1 MGCFQLIS
9 EEDAHFAEDHFLCIV
24 KEAVRTDA
32 DAVGL
37 HVVERDQLRHGVGLH
52 VGELAVGSLDP
63 LAVLLYLELVN
74 AASFVLF
81 GVDKLRAKR
90 GRWRIPEAV
99 LILSAVLGGCI
110 GALGGMLLFRHKIRK
125 KKFTVGIPVILAMQI
140 AFFLLIFWTVAH

>member
-1 MGCFQLIS
+1 MS
-9 EEDAHFAEDHFLCIV
+9 V
-24 KEAVRTDA
+24 Y
-32 DAVGL
+32 
-37 HVVERDQLRHGVGLH
+37 
-52 VGELAVGSLDP
+52 S
-63 LAVLLYLELVN
+63 AVLLYLELVN
-74 AASFVLF
+74 AAAFVLF

-125 KKFTVGIPVILAMQI
+125 PKFTVGIPVILVMQI